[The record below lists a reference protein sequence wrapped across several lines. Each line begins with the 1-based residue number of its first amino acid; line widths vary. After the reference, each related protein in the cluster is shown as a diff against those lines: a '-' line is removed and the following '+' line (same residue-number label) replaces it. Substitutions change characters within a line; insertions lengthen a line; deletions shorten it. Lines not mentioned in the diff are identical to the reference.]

1 MEYEIGKIVEF
12 DGHCGRVVS
21 DQDEYFFTEEDIEDS
36 TIALG
41 RYVVFRPEEIQ
52 GKKRA
57 FFVHGAEQV
66 LNQKQKIMNRDLSL

>member
-12 DGHCGRVVS
+12 NGHWGIIVS
-21 DQDEYFFTEEDIEDS
+21 SQGEYFFTEADMEDRN
-36 TIALG
+36 IAEG
-41 RYVVFRPEEIQ
+41 RYVVFRSEEIQ

-66 LNQKQKIMNRDLSL
+66 LNQKQKVMERRSS